1 MKNDDNI
8 GDLRLAADFARF
20 QPYEFRLFMD
30 ENGEPK
36 IMEIQ
41 DQNQD
46 HLDFDEATFFLF
58 STKQD
63 FR

>member
-1 MKNDDNI
+1 MKSDF
-8 GDLRLAADFARF
+8 LRFE
-20 QPYEFRLFMD
+20 PYEFRLFMD

-41 DQNQD
+41 DPNQDQDQD
-46 HLDFDEATFFLF
+46 HLDFDEATIFLF

>member
-1 MKNDDNI
+1 MKKNNPI
-8 GDLRLAADFARF
+8 DLTASDFLRF
-20 QPYEFRLFMD
+20 EPYEFRLFMD

-41 DQNQD
+41 DPNQDQD

-58 STKQD
+58 STKED

>member
-8 GDLRLAADFARF
+8 GDLGLASDFLRF
-20 QPYEFRLFMD
+20 EPYEFRLFMD

-41 DQNQD
+41 DPNQD

-58 STKQD
+58 STKED

>member
-1 MKNDDNI
+1 MKKNNPI
-8 GDLRLAADFARF
+8 DLTASDFLRF
-20 QPYEFRLFMD
+20 EPYEFRLFMD

-58 STKQD
+58 STKED

>member
-58 STKQD
+58 STKED